1 MFGANSSAP
10 RRSLRAFLWFGLGL
24 MTGIAI
30 GSSVGSRYSRPQAAV
45 LSPTPTAERERP
57 TKDRG
62 SVPTGESPLQ
72 GGQPWGMA
80 EVLSLAE
87 RSLDGFRVRVR
98 DYTATLVKQE
108 AVNGKLGEP
117 QRIAI
122 KVQCPHRPEAPDVR
136 HPLRVYLRFV
146 SPSNVAGREVI
157 WAEDLHDAKMVVHEA
172 GILGLMSLR
181 LEPTGLIAMQ
191 GQRYPITEIG
201 LTNLLEKLVARGRQ
215 DLDNPDVSVSVMQGL
230 ELEGVVCDRIEVLRR
245 KPSGQADDFSRAEI
259 WFDPRTELPICYS
272 AYGWRPD
279 PKKESDPKTPSAP
292 GELIESYTYLDIRT
306 NVGLTDADFDPEN
319 PEYQFP

>member
-1 MFGANSSAP
+1 
-10 RRSLRAFLWFGLGL
+10 

-45 LSPTPTAERERP
+45 LRPTPTAECGRP
-57 TKDRG
+57 SEDSG
-62 SVPTGESPLQ
+62 SVPNGESPLQ

-87 RSLDGFRVRVR
+87 RSLDRFRVRVG

-108 AVNGKLGEP
+108 AVNGKLGDP

-136 HPLRVYLRFV
+136 HPLRVYLRFE

-157 WAEDLHDAKMVVHEA
+157 WAEDLHDAKMVVHET

-215 DLDNPDVSVSVMQGL
+215 DLDNSDVSVSVTQGL
-230 ELEGVVCDRIEVLRR
+230 ELEGLVCDRIEVLRR
-245 KPSGQADDFSRAEI
+245 KPSGKADDFSRAEI
-259 WFDPRTELPICYS
+259 WFDPRTELPIRYS
-272 AYGWRPD
+272 SYGWRPD
-279 PKKESDPKTPSAP
+279 PKKVADPKTPPAP
-292 GELIESYTYLDIRT
+292 GDLIESYTYLDIRT
-306 NVGLTDADFDPEN
+306 NVGLSDADFDPEN

>member
-1 MFGANSSAP
+1 
-10 RRSLRAFLWFGLGL
+10 
-24 MTGIAI
+24 MTGITI
-30 GSSVGSRYSRPQAAV
+30 SRLVGSRDSRPQAAV
-45 LSPTPTAERERP
+45 LRPTPAAERGRLTE
-57 TKDRG
+57 DWG
-62 SVPTGESPLQ
+62 SDPKGESPLQ

-87 RSLDGFRVRVR
+87 RSLDRFRVRVG

-108 AVNGKLGEP
+108 AVNGKLGDP
-117 QRIAI
+117 QKIAI
-122 KVQCPHRPEAPDVR
+122 KVQCTHRPEAPDVR
-136 HPLRVYLRFV
+136 HPLRVYLRFE

-215 DLDNPDVSVSVMQGL
+215 DLDNPDVSVNVVQGL
-230 ELEGVVCDRIEVLRR
+230 ELEGLVCDRIEVVRR
-245 KPSGQADDFSRAEI
+245 KPSGKADDFSRAEI
-259 WFDPRTELPICYS
+259 WFDPRTEFPIRYS
-272 AYGWRPD
+272 AYGWRAD
-279 PKKESDPKTPSAP
+279 RNKGSDPKTPPAP
-292 GELIESYTYLDIRT
+292 GDLIESYTYLDIRA
-306 NVGLTDADFDPEN
+306 NVGLTEADFDPEN